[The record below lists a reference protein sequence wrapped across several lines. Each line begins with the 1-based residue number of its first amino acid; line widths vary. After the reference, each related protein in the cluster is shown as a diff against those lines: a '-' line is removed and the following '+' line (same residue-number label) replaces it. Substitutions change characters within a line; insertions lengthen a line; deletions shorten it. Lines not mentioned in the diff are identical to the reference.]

1 MASNETFRASCVAV
15 LLALSLGACASKQDL
30 RKGELAELA
39 QWLPGYYDNSAQHAA
54 ETAAGKVTHQA
65 LALTVIPVY
74 APFLSDYVF
83 LVQETAASD
92 PRRVFSQRLLSFE
105 AGKET
110 IVQSSYSFT
119 EPGRWR
125 YATESPDLFK
135 GMIAPDV
142 RPSGAC
148 AQLWKRDGDQYVG
161 ESDKQRCRTTS
172 RATGQLVNVE
182 ARTELTPDEM
192 VVGERHYD
200 SQGRVVFGEGE
211 DAFYR
216 FRRAVAR

>member
-1 MASNETFRASCVAV
+1 MGFLAV
-15 LLALSLGACASKQDL
+15 IALSLGACTPQQDL
-30 RKGELAELA
+30 RKAELAELA

-54 ETAAGKVTHQA
+54 EAAAGKVAHQS
-65 LALTVIPVY
+65 LALTVIPIY

-83 LVQETAASD
+83 LVQESAAGD
-92 PRRVFSQRLLSFE
+92 PRRVFSQRLLAFE

-110 IVQSSYSFT
+110 IVQSSYSFV
-119 EPGRWR
+119 EPSRWR
-125 YATESPDLFK
+125 YATDSPDLFK

-148 AQLWKRDGDQYVG
+148 AQVWKREGDKYVG

-172 RATGQLVNVE
+172 RSTGALVNVE
-182 ARTELTPDEM
+182 AQTELTPNELA
-192 VVGERHYD
+192 VGERHYD
-200 SQGRVVFGEGE
+200 LQGKVVFGEGE

-216 FRRAVAR
+216 FRRGVAR